1 MSLLQSAPRLVGFGH
16 STTSSDH
23 AKPGSADGKGV
34 QTDPKQLRSTS
45 SIANLIDFVR
55 NPSQNVNAALESWY
69 DGMTKEERDRRQSLA
84 DRKQLLYVKMRM
96 VWHGTASLLPARQD
110 VIIFLLCRFTD
121 EGYVNRLRVM
131 STGKRPQRSWMMSR
145 AITSGRP
152 YSTPPT
158 TMHSWSS
165 LAWRSWMMRGSVAIL
180 NGCYSSYGRP

>member
-16 STTSSDH
+16 STSSDH
-23 AKPGSADGKGV
+23 AKPGSADGKAV
-34 QTDPKQLRSTS
+34 QTDPKQLRSTN

-55 NPSQNVNAALESWY
+55 NPSQSVNAALESWY

-96 VWHGTASLLPARQD
+96 VWDSLSLLPARQD
-110 VIIFLLCRFTD
+110 VVVFLLCRIAD
-121 EGYVNRLRVM
+121 EGYANRLRVM
-131 STGKRPQRSWMMSR
+131 STGKPPQRSWMMSR

-152 YSTPPT
+152 CSTPPT

-165 LAWRSWMMRGSVAIL
+165 LAWRSWTMRGSVAIL